1 MVFIRCAVKSRNF
14 FYKIL
19 PAKYL
24 YAYVVGEVGR
34 RVMKKTISL
43 MLIGLLLLVG
53 VSTVAAAPWVY
64 PLDETSPTTTEY
76 WVTGLSAGSNVIDLV
91 LWNHANNKDFVDGMF
106 VIAIKS
112 GDVTI
117 DSVEVNGT
125 VVTLDAEGTG
135 TPGFPFPP
143 GGIFPCDWKQYAVPD
158 LDSWDSDLGWQ
169 GAGDDSGVPIKV
181 TLTVNGNSMST
192 TLFFLAF
199 GYDVQGSPVPLE
211 SDTPYSH
218 ITRTYTPPDQVIPEV
233 PLGSVV
239 AAGSMMLTLGAFY
252 GLRKRKTF
260 P

>member
-1 MVFIRCAVKSRNF
+1 
-14 FYKIL
+14 
-19 PAKYL
+19 
-24 YAYVVGEVGR
+24 
-34 RVMKKTISL
+34 MKKTISL

-64 PLDETSPTTTEY
+64 PADETSPTTTEY

-91 LWNHANNKDFVDGMF
+91 LWNHANDKDFVDGMF

-117 DSVEVNGT
+117 NTVEVNDT
-125 VVTLDAEGTG
+125 VVPLDADGTG
-135 TPGFPFPP
+135 TPGHPFPP
-143 GGIFPCDWKQYAVPD
+143 GDIFPCYWRQYAVPD
-158 LDSWDSDLGWQ
+158 LDSRDSDSGWQ
-169 GAGDDSGVPIKV
+169 GGEDDSGVPIQV
-181 TLTVNGNSMST
+181 TLTVNGNPMAT

-199 GYDVQGSPVPLE
+199 GYDVQPTGSLQP

-218 ITRTYTPPDQVIPEV
+218 ITRTYTPPDHVVPEV

-239 AAGSMMLTLGAFY
+239 AAGSMVLALGAFY

>member
-1 MVFIRCAVKSRNF
+1 
-14 FYKIL
+14 
-19 PAKYL
+19 
-24 YAYVVGEVGR
+24 
-34 RVMKKTISL
+34 MKKTTGL
-43 MLIGLLLLVG
+43 VLIGLLMLLG

-64 PLDETSPTTTEY
+64 PADEASPSTTEY
-76 WVTGLSAGSNVIDLV
+76 WATGLSAGSNVIDLV
-91 LWNHANNKDFVDGMF
+91 LWNHNNNKDFVDGMF

-117 DSVEVNGT
+117 NSVEVNGT
-125 VVTLDAEGTG
+125 VVPLDDEGTG
-135 TPGFPFPP
+135 TPGHPFPP

-158 LDSWDSDLGWQ
+158 LDGRDSDSGWQ
-169 GAGDDSGVPIKV
+169 GEGDDSGVPIRV
-181 TLTVNGNSMST
+181 TLTVNGNPMAT

-199 GYDVQGSPVPLE
+199 GYDVQPNGSLQP

-218 ITRTYTPPDQVIPEV
+218 ITRTYTPPDNVIPEV

-239 AAGSMMLTLGAFY
+239 AAGSMMLALGAFF